1 VPEGGLSAEEAG
13 KELSEHAKHARGH
26 GHEQHHH
33 DRLITIAEAVML
45 AVVTLVAAW
54 SGYSAAKWGT
64 ESSLHL
70 AKASAIRTKSTKA
83 YQQSLSYRVADGLLM
98 NAWLAAHASGDAK
111 QQQIMEKRFTP
122 ELRIAFDAWI
132 KTDPFTNPKAP
143 AGPQAMPQYHAPGAL
158 KSVQL
163 DAEADHEY
171 ADGQHAGHTADDYI
185 RVTVVLAS
193 VLFLIGIST
202 HFRLRGV
209 RIALIAV
216 GAVLLVFAAVQLLV
230 LPFAA

>member
-1 VPEGGLSAEEAG
+1 VPEGGLSAEEAA
-13 KELSEHAKHARGH
+13 KELNEHAKHTRAH
-26 GHEQHHH
+26 GHEEHHH
-33 DRLITIAEAVML
+33 DRLISILEAVML

-70 AKASAIRTKSTKA
+70 ANASAIRTKSTKA
-83 YQQSLSYRVADGLLM
+83 NEQSLSYRIGDALLM
-98 NAWLAAHASGDAK
+98 NAWLAAHATGDAK

-122 ELRIAFDAWI
+122 ELRVAFDAWI

-143 AGPQAMPQYHAPGAL
+143 AGPQAMPQYHAPGSAA
-158 KSVQL
+158 SVAYAKQ
-163 DAEADHEY
+163 ADDEY
-171 ADGQHAGHTADDYI
+171 TDGQHAGHTADDYI
-185 RVTVVLAS
+185 RVTVILAS

-209 RIALIAV
+209 RFALIGV
-216 GAVLLVFAAVQLLV
+216 GAVLLVLAAIQLLL